1 MTGDGQRFCEK
12 IRDVAKTWNED
23 DAKLTLLN
31 PIPQPMKPHIQGLGH
46 FGGDGVVGEAYRHL
60 VIAENGGCGL
70 RMTHVGEDLPFVD
83 GNPSASKDAGVFRLG
98 DERADYGDA
107 GRMVRD
113 GVVEEYLVILMTEE
127 MVRPRDA
134 SGFRAGEVR
143 PRDVSERTRI
153 TIPDAR

>member
-1 MTGDGQRFCEK
+1 MASNRQGFGKKIGQ
-12 IRDVAKTWNED
+12 ILQARDED
-23 DAKLTLLN
+23 DAKLALLD
-31 PIPQPMKPHIQGLGH
+31 PVPQPMEPHIQRLRH
-46 FGGDGVVGEAYRHL
+46 FGRDGVVGEAYRHL
-60 VIAENGGCGL
+60 VIAENSGCGL

-127 MVRPRDA
+127 MMRPRNA
-134 SGFRAGEVR
+134 SGFRAGEIR
-143 PRDVSERTRI
+143 RI
-153 TIPDAR
+153 R